1 MKIAIPTS
9 CGAGWQGEARNT
21 SALNVFG
28 ISQIPFVLCV
38 QLRLKVDCV
47 TYLGFL
53 WVRNLII
60 GVVVVAIA
68 KRICYMFFV
77 S

>member
-9 CGAGWQGEARNT
+9 CGAGWQGEGRNT
-21 SALNVFG
+21 SALNVFA

-38 QLRLKVDCV
+38 QLRLKVFCV
-47 TYLGFL
+47 TYFFSLGSESDHRCRRCCNCMTDL
-53 WVRNLII
+53 LHV
-60 GVVVVAIA
+60 
-68 KRICYMFFV
+68 FV